1 MASIRQNKVSRLI
14 QKDLG
19 DIFQKEEK
27 EILPGYMITVTKVRV
42 TADLGIARVYL
53 SIFPSGKLEEQ
64 ITVINNHKKHIRH
77 ELGKRIRHQ
86 VREIPE
92 LTFFIDDS
100 LDYIE
105 RIESLLE

>member
-1 MASIRQNKVSRLI
+1 MATIRQNKVSRLI

-19 DIFQKEEK
+19 EIFQKEEK
-27 EILPGYMITVTKVRV
+27 ELLPGYMVTVTKVRI

-53 SIFPSGKLEEQ
+53 SIFPSGKHNEQ
-64 ITVINNHKKHIRH
+64 IAMINDHKKHIRH

-92 LTFFIDDS
+92 LSFFIDDS

-105 RIESLLE
+105 RIENLLE